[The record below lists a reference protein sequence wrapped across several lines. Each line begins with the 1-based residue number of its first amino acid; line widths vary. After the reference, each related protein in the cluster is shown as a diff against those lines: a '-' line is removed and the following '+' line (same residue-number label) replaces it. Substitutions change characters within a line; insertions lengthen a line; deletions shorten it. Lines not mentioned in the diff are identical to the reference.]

1 MSQFFA
7 SGGQSVGASVMIV
20 KMIRD
25 LRKRT
30 EAQNETLEVL
40 NTELENI
47 DNETELKNTV
57 TEMKK
62 YTVGNQQ

>member
-25 LRKRT
+25 LRKRM